1 MQPCALTLTVDVAL
15 GANCHFHRL
24 KVNPRMRVC
33 SHSVKQK
40 SGEGLEA
47 TRMELE
53 EREKVREELQG
64 TRVWLEAADGLLL
77 EMEQSGSTK
86 ELQVGCSTKPSVTVF
101 IRILKEKFHR
111 NSTAEFSCPQHWLV
125 STHHKYT
132 QNFLY
137 FVLQENT
144 RIQEMLNLSYFL
156 CKMNILLHLGDFL
169 WPMTWKTVVTLF
181 C

>member
-101 IRILKEKFHR
+101 IRILKEKFQH
-111 NSTAEFSCPQHWLV
+111 NSTAEFSCAHIT
-125 STHHKYT
+125 STHRTFFILCYR
-132 QNFLY
+132 
-137 FVLQENT
+137 
-144 RIQEMLNLSYFL
+144 RIQEYKRCSIY
-156 CKMNILLHLGDFL
+156 HLFYV
-169 WPMTWKTVVTLF
+169 K
-181 C
+181 